1 MSKAF
6 HKDCLRLR
14 AQSISAI
21 FMFNKI
27 LSLYGIDPSRCDVK
41 AFGDGLIN
49 HTWRVNTSSAGY
61 ILQQVNQFVFKHPS
75 YIDQNLSLLKEYL
88 DEEYPEYLF
97 AAPVKDQSGNSLIQ
111 TEDGYFRMFLFVEN
125 SHTFNVVDKKEEAYE
140 AAMQFGKFSR
150 LLSGFDVKQL
160 HTTLP
165 DFHNL
170 ILRYRQ
176 FLSACEHAEAGRK
189 DKSSELISYILE
201 NKNIVEIFEHIV
213 ETDEIP
219 LRVIHHDTKI
229 SNVLFDE
236 QNKGICVIDLDT
248 VMPGYFISD
257 VGDMIRT
264 YVCAV
269 SEEETDMSRINIRED
284 FFTAIYNGYMEEM
297 GTTLTDIE
305 KSYFIYAG
313 KFLIYMQ
320 ALRFLTDYLQND
332 VYYGSKY
339 EGHNFY
345 RAENQ
350 LTLLKKYL
358 EAEES
363 LIQLIVT

>member
-1 MSKAF
+1 
-6 HKDCLRLR
+6 
-14 AQSISAI
+14 
-21 FMFNKI
+21 MFNKI
-27 LSLYGIDPSRCDVK
+27 LPLYGIDPSACGVK

-49 HTWRVNTSSAGY
+49 HTWRVDTASAGY
-61 ILQQVNQFVFKHPS
+61 ILQQVNQYVFKRPFD
-75 YIDQNLSLLKEYL
+75 IDQNLSLLKEYL
-88 DEEYPEYLF
+88 DQEYPEYLF
-97 AAPVKDQSGNSLIQ
+97 IAPVKDLSGNSLIQ
-111 TEDGYFRMFLFVEN
+111 TGDGYFRMFRFVEN
-125 SHTFNVVDKKEEAYE
+125 SHTVNVVDQKEEAYE
-140 AAMQFGKFSR
+140 AAKQFGKFSR

-176 FLSACEHAEAGRK
+176 FLSACEHAGADRK
-189 DKSSELISYILE
+189 ERSSALISYLLE
-201 NKNIVEIFEHIV
+201 NKDIVETFEHIT
-213 ETDEIP
+213 ENNEIP

-229 SNVLFDE
+229 SNVLFDA
-236 QNKGICVIDLDT
+236 QNKGLCVIDLDT

-269 SEEETDMSRINIRED
+269 SEEETDMSRIDIRED
-284 FFTAIYNGYMEEM
+284 FFKAIYDGYMEEM
-297 GTTLTDIE
+297 GTTLTDTE

-350 LTLLKKYL
+350 LILLKRYL
-358 EAEES
+358 ESEKN
-363 LIQLIVT
+363 LTQLIGA

>member
-1 MSKAF
+1 
-6 HKDCLRLR
+6 
-14 AQSISAI
+14 
-21 FMFNKI
+21 MFNKI
-27 LSLYGIDPSRCDVK
+27 LPLYGIDPSACEVK

-49 HTWRVNTSSAGY
+49 HTWLVNTVSAGY
-61 ILQQVNQFVFKHPS
+61 ILQQLNQFVFKRPFD
-75 YIDQNLSLLKEYL
+75 IDQNLSLLKEYL
-88 DEEYPEYLF
+88 DQEYPEYLF
-97 AAPVKDQSGNSLIQ
+97 IAPVKDLSGNSLNQ
-111 TEDGYFRMFLFVEN
+111 TSDGYFRMFPFVEN
-125 SHTFNVVDKKEEAYE
+125 SHTVNVVDQKDEAYE
-140 AAMQFGKFSR
+140 AARQFGKFSR

-176 FLSACEHAEAGRK
+176 FLSACEHAEADRK
-189 DKSSELISYILE
+189 EKASALISYILE
-201 NKNIVEIFEHIV
+201 NKDIV
-213 ETDEIP
+213 ETFERIFENNEIP

-229 SNVLFDE
+229 SNVLFDA

-264 YVCAV
+264 YICAL
-269 SEEETDMSRINIRED
+269 SEEETDMSRIVIREE
-284 FFTAIYNGYMEEM
+284 FFKAIYDGYMEEM
-297 GTTLTDIE
+297 GTTLTETE

-320 ALRFLTDYLQND
+320 ALRFLADYLQND

-350 LTLLKKYL
+350 LILLKRYL
-358 EAEES
+358 ESEKNLKE
-363 LIQLIVT
+363 LIGA